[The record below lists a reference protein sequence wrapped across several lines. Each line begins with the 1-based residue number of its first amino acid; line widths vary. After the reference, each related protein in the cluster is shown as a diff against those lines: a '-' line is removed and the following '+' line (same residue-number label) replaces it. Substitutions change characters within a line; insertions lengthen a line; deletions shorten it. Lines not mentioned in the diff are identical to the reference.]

1 MGGRGA
7 IRDYKSVQSATIK
20 NVKTAKRG
28 TAADKITKVLSDLN
42 SKVGYSRQ
50 KPFAIGLVEK
60 RMADFASENNIELSS
75 KSIYM
80 STKSISH
87 SFRKTKKKKGLAVS
101 EKDLI
106 EFPLKRRSMDLFYDG
121 DSFIYTDY
129 KNKYIIHPS
138 YEVKKNRKKPRRV
151 AYVSAGK
158 VTNPDEFIELKKYIK
173 VN

>member
-1 MGGRGA
+1 
-7 IRDYKSVQSATIK
+7 
-20 NVKTAKRG
+20 
-28 TAADKITKVLSDLN
+28 
-42 SKVGYSRQ
+42 
-50 KPFAIGLVEK
+50 
-60 RMADFASENNIELSS
+60 
-75 KSIYM
+75 
-80 STKSISH
+80 
-87 SFRKTKKKKGLAVS
+87 
-101 EKDLI
+101 
-106 EFPLKRRSMDLFYDG
+106 MDLFYDG